1 MKRNLVVI
9 HYLKV
14 RVTEFIFLGS
24 KNHCRWWLQAQNW
37 KTLAPWQKSY
47 DKQRWLHYKELMLSN
62 CGAAEILLRVPWT
75 ARRPNQL
82 VLKKINPEYS
92 LEELVLKL
100 NLQYFGHLMSQ
111 LIGKVSD
118 AQKNWRQEEK
128 GLTEVQMVGWH
139 HQLNGHEFEQALGD
153 GDGQENLMCCRL
165 CGRKELDMTEQ
176 LNNNKPKVNCD
187 WLINSFIHF
196 FIQHTCARSWDVK
209 MNWNASALK
218 VLTG

>member
-1 MKRNLVVI
+1 M
-9 HYLKV
+9 
-14 RVTEFIFLGS
+14 
-24 KNHCRWWLQAQNW
+24 
-37 KTLAPWQKSY
+37 
-47 DKQRWLHYKELMLSN
+47 
-62 CGAAEILLRVPWT
+62 
-75 ARRPNQL
+75 
-82 VLKKINPEYS
+82 
-92 LEELVLKL
+92 LKL

-218 VLTG
+218 VKDSSPLQLSGHIFKIPYRNLFCLICSIKWVPMRFLSNCIKPESCAETDVECAKIKRSHWTPLAITSFHTLICTQQRRKGK